1 MEMSELTKLRPTH
14 LQREAWIYVRQSTMT
29 QVRENTESLEAQY
42 ELFGRA
48 EALGWRAEQI
58 RVVDEDLGR
67 SGAEASART
76 GFQSLVAAVGL
87 GQVGLVLG
95 KEVSRLARRNADWY
109 QLLDLCAVTDTL
121 IADSDGVYHAGD
133 YNDRLVLGLKGTI
146 SEAELHLL
154 RSRLDAGLRHK
165 AAKGELRQGLPV
177 GLDYDLDG
185 RVVLSP
191 NEAVREAIMVVLA
204 RFEELASARQV
215 LLSLRVD
222 GLLLPRRAA
231 GSSRIRWAEATYPAV
246 HDFLTNPAYAGA
258 FVFGRT
264 KISRR
269 VEEGGIV
276 VSRVRELPIEEWEVC
291 IPNHHLGYSSWE
303 TYLANRERL
312 RNNWRPPKG
321 EGGGA
326 AREGRALLQGLVRCG
341 RCGRKMAVGYS
352 GNEGSSPR
360 YLCALGLHLYG
371 STQKCQ
377 SIGGHKLDAV
387 VVDEVFALLEPA
399 SIAATAAALSEAESH
414 HARRMR
420 AFELNVERARFEA
433 ERARRQFDVVEPENR
448 LVARSLER
456 DWEQRLIALRQ
467 AEADLAT
474 QRSRR
479 PANLTA
485 DETAWLSRA
494 GADLHAIFDAAS
506 TTARERKQLLRLLV
520 TEVVITVDRVARR
533 AEGQII
539 WQGGTTTDI
548 AVNLPRL
555 GFDNARRT
563 ETETVEMIRRLAVHY
578 DDATVAR
585 MLARQDRTTAT
596 GLPFTA
602 ERVSTVRRQYDIAP
616 CKREGTV
623 TGSSHDH
630 EMVSVAEAQNL
641 LGASRATLYR
651 WLADGFIVGEQVTPG
666 APWRIMVDAA
676 LRSRIASEVPGGWVG
691 LNEAAKALGVAR
703 QTVLDRIRRGE
714 LAAVHVNR
722 GQRKGL
728 AIDINP
734 TGARLFAEPA

>member
-1 MEMSELTKLRPTH
+1 
-14 LQREAWIYVRQSTMT
+14 
-29 QVRENTESLEAQY
+29 
-42 ELFGRA
+42 
-48 EALGWRAEQI
+48 
-58 RVVDEDLGR
+58 
-67 SGAEASART
+67 
-76 GFQSLVAAVGL
+76 
-87 GQVGLVLG
+87 
-95 KEVSRLARRNADWY
+95 
-109 QLLDLCAVTDTL
+109 
-121 IADSDGVYHAGD
+121 
-133 YNDRLVLGLKGTI
+133 
-146 SEAELHLL
+146 
-154 RSRLDAGLRHK
+154 
-165 AAKGELRQGLPV
+165 
-177 GLDYDLDG
+177 
-185 RVVLSP
+185 
-191 NEAVREAIMVVLA
+191 
-204 RFEELASARQV
+204 
-215 LLSLRVD
+215 
-222 GLLLPRRAA
+222 
-231 GSSRIRWAEATYPAV
+231 
-246 HDFLTNPAYAGA
+246 
-258 FVFGRT
+258 
-264 KISRR
+264 
-269 VEEGGIV
+269 
-276 VSRVRELPIEEWEVC
+276 
-291 IPNHHLGYSSWE
+291 
-303 TYLANRERL
+303 
-312 RNNWRPPKG
+312 
-321 EGGGA
+321 
-326 AREGRALLQGLVRCG
+326 
-341 RCGRKMAVGYS
+341 
-352 GNEGSSPR
+352 
-360 YLCALGLHLYG
+360 
-371 STQKCQ
+371 
-377 SIGGHKLDAV
+377 
-387 VVDEVFALLEPA
+387 
-399 SIAATAAALSEAESH
+399 
-414 HARRMR
+414 MR

-456 DWEQRLIALRQ
+456 DWEQRLIVLRQ

-555 GFDNARRT
+555 GFDNARKT

-616 CKREGTV
+616 CKRDEAV

-691 LNEAAKALGVAR
+691 LNEAATALGVAR